1 MLSKVPCSLTAD
13 MNDDLQRPFSVD
25 EIKEALESM
34 GDLKAPGPDGMFVV
48 FYKRFWA
55 LVGGKVQEEVLA
67 VLNGGGLPAGLN
79 KTIIVLIPKVHN
91 PDQLKDLR
99 PISLC
104 NVIYKI
110 VAKTIACR
118 LKSFLS
124 AIISAS

>member
-1 MLSKVPCSLTAD
+1 MLSKVPCSVTAD
-13 MNDDLQRPFSVD
+13 MNADLQCPCCVE
-25 EIKEALESM
+25 EINEALATM
-34 GDLKAPGPDGMFVV
+34 GDLKAPGPDGMPAV

-55 LVGGKVQEEVLA
+55 LVVGKVLEEVLA
-67 VLNGGGLPAGLN
+67 VLNGGVLPAGWN
-79 KTIIVLIPKVHN
+79 ETIIVLIPKVHN

-118 LKSFLS
+118 LKAFLS